1 MKKIITSATGR
12 IAIALLLGITFG
24 LIANYFDWV
33 NFIIHWIKPVGS
45 AFIKMLRAIAIPLI
59 IISLTKGIIELKDLS
74 QLSKLGGKAAIYYL
88 ITTLIATSWGL
99 LLANLCK
106 PGTFI
111 SPETK
116 VSLIEQFQFTSKH
129 TEASDSEGF
138 LLDLIPS
145 NLLETFTNNEAMLS
159 IIFITIIFAIAIL
172 KSEEKVK
179 NNLGQLFSSL
189 NQVIMKVIDF
199 IMLLA
204 VPSVFSLMAALVVET
219 PKSDLLLSMLIY
231 VGVVI
236 FGLAIMVFIFYPLLV
251 NRLTGF
257 SGKAFLK
264 GISKAQLVG
273 ISSSSSAATLPV
285 TLDCVRDNL
294 KVSNETASFILPI
307 GATCNMDG
315 TGMYQ
320 AVAALFIAQLYGLE
334 LSFMAQI
341 GIVMTATL
349 GSIGAAAVPGGGI
362 VMLTIVLEQ
371 AGLPLS
377 GLGLILA
384 LDRPLDMLRT
394 AVNITSDAA
403 GALILDSSRK

>member
-12 IAIALLLGITFG
+12 IAIALLLGILFG
-24 LIANYFDWV
+24 LIANYVAWT
-33 NFIIHWIKPVGS
+33 NFTINWIKPVGT
-45 AFIKMLRAIAIPLI
+45 AFIQMLRAIAIPLI
-59 IISLTKGIIELKDLS
+59 IVSLTKGIIELKDLS
-74 QLSKLGGKAAIYYL
+74 QLSKLGGKTILYYL
-88 ITTLIATSWGL
+88 ATT
-99 LLANLCK
+99 
-106 PGTFI
+106 
-111 SPETK
+111 
-116 VSLIEQFQFTSKH
+116 H
-129 TEASDSEGF
+129 
-138 LLDLIPS
+138 
-145 NLLETFTNNEAMLS
+145 
-159 IIFITIIFAIAIL
+159 
-172 KSEEKVK
+172 
-179 NNLGQLFSSL
+179 LGQLFYSL

-204 VPSVFSLMAALVVET
+204 APAVFALMAALIVEI
-219 PKSDLLLSMLIY
+219 PKSDLLFSMLIY
-231 VGVVI
+231 VGVVVLGLTFLV
-236 FGLAIMVFIFYPLLV
+236 FGFYPLLV
-251 NRLTGF
+251 KKLTGF
-257 SGKAFLK
+257 SGNKFLR

-294 KVSNETASFILPI
+294 KVRNEIASFILPI
-307 GATCNMDG
+307 GANCNMDG

-320 AVAALFIAQLYGLE
+320 AVAAIFIAQLYGLE
-334 LSFMAQI
+334 LSFFAQA
-341 GIVMTATL
+341 GIVATATL

-403 GALILDSSRK
+403 GALILNHFKN